1 MADVP
6 QNQKT
11 TGTDDPRGG
20 EVCERALVFTDVV
33 GSTKLKQVLGD
44 REGNHRILRHHEE
57 ARQVLAGVGGGWEVG
72 TAGDGMFLSFDD
84 PAVALRFALGLQ
96 RRLRSLW
103 PDEPPSCQL
112 RDRIGIH
119 VGRVESAPLP
129 DGTQDLMGLEV
140 DRTSRLMSLAGA
152 DQILLSASAFDR
164 ARQGWTES
172 LAQGLGALTWMSH
185 GVRSLD
191 GLEAPEEVFEVGET
205 GQACLSAPGSIGGE
219 VETSVISGWRPAL
232 GELLPG
238 STWRLEQRLGGGP
251 TEEVWCAVPV
261 QGGERWV
268 LRFCFRLDR
277 LNRLRQRRALFDRL
291 ARLVEGHP
299 NLVRLRAYELTTPP
313 FYLAYDY
320 VPGLPLPAWLEQ
332 KGRAATERDKVEL
345 IAQLAEALEA
355 VHRAGDV
362 HGDLNPGAILIR
374 NEGGPPQVRLSRLG
388 MGGVVAEETQE
399 AVRSLS
405 QAPIMT
411 GVRGPRLDGH
421 FYLAP
426 ELLQG
431 AEPSPQ
437 SDLYALGVVLY
448 QLLIG
453 DFRRPLT
460 ADWAAQITDAQ
471 LREDLSACLAAA
483 PGRRLATA
491 GELAVR
497 LRTLDQ
503 RRRVAGERERMAFLK
518 GMVRATLVALAVIGV
533 LGWQTYRAEQ
543 QKNRARE
550 SERQAEQRLVRLQV
564 ALGNAVQDRGD
575 GLGAALYQGEAL
587 RLAAEAV
594 ENEKLR
600 ERDESLH
607 RLRIAVTLQQA
618 PKLVQ
623 CWTFPSELQRVLF
636 HPAAEQVLTA
646 HLEGV
651 ARLNDLATGR
661 SVAEFR
667 HGAAVKDVE
676 FLHQG
681 AQVVTVG
688 ADGFLRWWDSG
699 SAQLLGEAELPAAA
713 EDVGVS
719 PDGRWV
725 VVVSHDQIKSFV
737 SLFDA
742 ESRQPKGAPLRL
754 PEVNQVA
761 FHPGSTELAVACG
774 DGMVRRRSLPEWNEL
789 PPWIHRGGDFVAVVQ
804 VGYHPGGTKAVTA
817 SHDGSAGLWDV
828 TTGQRLAHF
837 WHDTWL
843 TGASFSR
850 DGTRIL
856 TTSFDATACLW
867 SAQTGSLGGTNA
879 PGPRG
884 ERGYLL
890 RLGHDHSV
898 LQGEIS
904 PDQRRIVTACFDHG
918 ARLWDCDSGDPIG
931 QLKHGGYVHEV
942 RFHPDSRRVMTSA
955 RDGTLKLWDLA
966 GMVPDAPVSGAT
978 WRNLAVIRNPEGTR
992 FLAARSERS
1001 RQLWD
1006 TVRWEPA
1013 GEEWELAENE
1023 VVVAMDGT
1031 GEWIAVLGPNGQ
1043 VQLRDPRHGQARSP
1057 VVAWE
1062 GRGEVRA
1069 ACFLAHPTELLLLIT
1084 DTQDVPAARF
1094 QWISPEGTIRSVP
1107 VEVGE
1112 GARLF
1117 LSPDEQT
1124 VATSGAGRPDPS
1136 RVTVRRWNAR
1146 SGAARGEPTP
1156 IEGSPGHFLS
1166 VHVAFHPG
1174 SERFLLSPTDGSFD
1188 PRSAAL
1194 VSPEGII
1201 EGWFP
1206 HDDGVLVGGF
1216 SPNGQWLATASEDAT
1231 VRLRELP
1238 SGRLVQSLS
1247 HRHQVGTLA
1256 FSQDGRLVATGSQ
1269 DHTVRVWDPATGEGI
1284 PPLWHASP
1292 VADLWFTP
1300 DGRHLVTVV
1309 DPNLS
1314 PPGGH
1319 VTRWPLLPIGLGVQD
1334 VKTLTELL
1342 SCRRLEALRPAL
1354 PLSVEEF
1361 HDRWVDLSTRHPE
1374 LFRVQPRQRAVW
1386 HAAEARACAERERWA
1401 AAGDHW
1407 NEVAK
1412 IRPLT
1417 APEAEERDQA
1427 RAKAG
1432 PGSVD
1437 GSFAPP

>member
-11 TGTDDPRGG
+11 TSADHPPGG
-20 EVCERALVFTDVV
+20 ELCERALVFTDII
-33 GSTKLKQVLGD
+33 GSTKLKQVLGE
-44 REGNHRILRHHEE
+44 RAGNYRILRHHEE
-57 ARQVLAGVGGGWEVG
+57 ARQVLAEVGGGWEVG

-84 PAVALRFALGLQ
+84 PALAVRFALGLQ
-96 RRLRSLW
+96 RRLRRLW
-103 PDEPPSCQL
+103 PDEPPTCQL

-119 VGRVESAPLP
+119 FGRVETAPLP
-129 DGTQDLMGLEV
+129 GGTRDLMGLEV

-205 GQACLSAPGSIGGE
+205 GRACLSAPGSIGGE
-219 VETSVISGWRPAL
+219 IETSVISGWRPAL
-232 GELLPG
+232 GEWLPG
-238 STWRLEQRLGGGP
+238 STWQLEQRLGGGP
-251 TEEVWCAVPV
+251 AEEVWRAAPV
-261 QGGERWV
+261 EGGARWV

-277 LNRLRQRRALFDRL
+277 LNRLRQRRDLFDRL
-291 ARLVEGHP
+291 MRSVEEHP
-299 NLVRLRAYELTTPP
+299 NLVRMTAHELTTPP
-313 FYLAYDY
+313 FYLAYEY

-332 KGRAATERDKVEL
+332 KGHAATERDKVGI
-345 IAQLAEALEA
+345 IAQLADALEA

-362 HGDLNPGAILIR
+362 HGDLNPGAILVQSD
-374 NEGGPPQVRLSRLG
+374 GGHPEARLSRLG
-388 MGGVVAEETQE
+388 IGRVVAEETQE

-411 GVRGPRLDGH
+411 DVPGPRLDGH

-437 SDLYALGVVLY
+437 SDLYALGVVMY

-453 DFRRPLT
+453 DFRRPVT
-460 ADWAAQITDAQ
+460 TDWSAQITDAQ
-471 LREDLSACLAAA
+471 LRDDLSACLAAA

-497 LRTLDQ
+497 LRKLDQ
-503 RRRVAGERERMAFLK
+503 RRRVAGERERLAFVK
-518 GMVRATLVALAVIGV
+518 GMLRATLVALAVIGV
-533 LGWQTYRAEQ
+533 LGWQVYRAEW
-543 QKNRARE
+543 QKDRARE
-550 SERQAEQRLVRLQV
+550 NEREAEQRLVRLQV

-575 GLGAALYQGEAL
+575 GLGAALYHGEAL
-587 RLAAEAV
+587 RLASVAGVAEEVRA
-594 ENEKLR
+594 
-600 ERDESLH
+600 RDESLH

-623 CWTFPSELQRVLF
+623 SWTFPSEVQRVLF
-636 HPAAEQVLTA
+636 HPEAEQVLTA

-651 ARLNDLATGR
+651 ARLSDLATGR
-661 SVAEFR
+661 TVVEFR

-681 AQVVTVG
+681 AHVLTAG
-688 ADGFLRWWDSG
+688 TDGFLRWWDG
-699 SAQLLGEAELPAAA
+699 SSARLLGEAELPAAA
-713 EDVGVS
+713 DDVGVS

-725 VVVSHDQIKSFV
+725 VVVCHDHPWSFV

-742 ESRQPKGAPLRL
+742 ESREPRGAPLKL
-754 PEVNQVA
+754 PEVNQIA
-761 FHPGSTELAVACG
+761 FHPDSSELAVAGG
-774 DGMVRRRSLPEWNEL
+774 DGVVRRRSLPDWNEL
-789 PPWIHRGGDFVAVVQ
+789 PPWVHLGGEFVAVVQ
-804 VGYHPGGTKAVTA
+804 VGYSPDGTQAVTA
-817 SHDGSAGLWDV
+817 SHDGSAGLWEV
-828 TTGQRLAHF
+828 ATGRRRAHF

-867 SAQTGSLGGTNA
+867 SARTGSTGGTNA

-890 RLGHDHSV
+890 RLSHDHSV

-918 ARLWDCDSGDPIG
+918 ARLWDCDSGDPIA

-942 RFHPDSRRVMTSA
+942 RFHPDSRRVITSA
-955 RDGTLKLWDLA
+955 RDGSLKLWDLA
-966 GMVPDAPVSGAT
+966 GMVPDASVPGAT
-978 WRNLAVIRNPEGTR
+978 WRDLPVLRNSEGTR
-992 FLAARSERS
+992 LLAARSERQ

-1006 TVRWEPA
+1006 TDRWEPA
-1013 GEEWELAENE
+1013 GAEWELAEGEE
-1023 VVVAMDGT
+1023 V
-1031 GEWIAVLGPNGQ
+1031 AVLDEPGERVAVLDLEGR
-1043 VQLRDPRHGQARSP
+1043 VQLRDSRTGQALSP
-1057 VVAWE
+1057 WVAWE
-1062 GRGEVRA
+1062 GGGEVRA
-1069 ACFLAHPTELLLLIT
+1069 ACFLDEPTELLLLIT
-1084 DTQDVPAARF
+1084 DSSPPAEDRF
-1094 QWISPEGTIRSVP
+1094 LWMAPDGTSRWTP
-1107 VEVGE
+1107 VDVGE

-1117 LSPDEQT
+1117 LAPDRRT
-1124 VATSGAGRPDPS
+1124 VVTSGLEHQNAF
-1136 RVTVRRWNAR
+1136 RVKVRRWDAR
-1146 SGAARGEPTP
+1146 SGAALGEPVV
-1156 IEGSPGHFLS
+1156 IEGSQGHPLS
-1166 VHVAFHPG
+1166 AQVAFHPRSG
-1174 SERFLLSPTDGSFD
+1174 RLLLSPTDGSFD

-1194 VSPEGII
+1194 VSPDGTI

-1206 HDDGVLVGGF
+1206 HDDGVLVGAF

-1238 SGRLVQSLS
+1238 GGRLVQVLS
-1247 HRHQVGTLA
+1247 HRHQVGALA
-1256 FSQDGRLVATGSQ
+1256 FSRDGRLVATGSQ
-1269 DHTVRVWDPATGEGI
+1269 DHTARVWDPATGEGI

-1292 VADLWFTP
+1292 VVDLWFTP
-1300 DGRHLVTVV
+1300 DGRHLVTVM
-1309 DPNLS
+1309 DPDLS
-1314 PPGGH
+1314 PSGGQ
-1319 VTRWPLLPIGLGVQD
+1319 VIRWPLLPLGLGVQE

-1361 HDRWVDLSTRHPE
+1361 HDRWRDLSTRHPE
-1374 LFRVQPRQRAVW
+1374 LFLVHPWQRAVW
-1386 HAAEARACAERERWA
+1386 HATEARACAKRERWA
-1401 AAGDHW
+1401 AARDHW

-1412 IRPLT
+1412 IRTLA
-1417 APEAEERDQA
+1417 APEARERDQA
-1427 RAKAG
+1427 REKAQG
-1432 PGSVD
+1432 GSAD
-1437 GSFAPP
+1437 GSSARK